1 MRLYCGVDL
10 HSTNSYLAVL
20 DEQLKTVLGRR
31 VPNRLEA
38 VLEALEPVQDQIQS
52 IAVESTFNWY
62 WLVDG
67 LMEAG
72 YRVELVNT
80 SAVRQ
85 YEGLKYVDD
94 RHDARWLA
102 RLLHLGILLTGH
114 IYPKQERPLRDLLR
128 RRAFLV
134 RQRTA
139 SLLSI
144 KNLFSRNTGVQV
156 PANELKRL
164 SAEQVGEQFTDP
176 HLALAITSSL
186 AVVGVLNKEIL
197 RVEKAVLREAKL
209 RPEFKLLESIPG
221 IGVTLALTIMYETGS
236 IARFADAGHFCSYC
250 RCVPSKH
257 FSNGKVKGSGNVRN
271 GNPYLSWAFAEAA
284 HFAIRFEPLAKS
296 FYERK
301 KARTNELV
309 ALRTISHK
317 LARAAFFILR
327 DQVPFRS
334 AQAFG

>member
-1 MRLYCGVDL
+1 MRLYCGIDL

-20 DEQLKTVLGRR
+20 NERLESVLDRR

-38 VLEALEPVQDQIQS
+38 VLGALEPFRAEVQAV
-52 IAVESTFNWY
+52 AVESTFNWY

-67 LMEAG
+67 LMEVG
-72 YRVELVNT
+72 YSVDLVNT
-80 SAVRQ
+80 SSVNR

-102 RLLHLGILLTGH
+102 RLLHLGILPTGH
-114 IYPKQERPLRDLLR
+114 IYPKQERAVRDLLR

-134 RQRTA
+134 RDRT
-139 SLLSI
+139 SHLLSV
-144 KNLFSRNTGVQV
+144 KNLYSRNTGAQV
-156 PANELKRL
+156 AANELKRL
-164 SAEQVGEQFTDP
+164 TDEQVTTQFSDP

-186 AVVGVLNKEIL
+186 AVVRGINEEIAGI
-197 RVEKAVLREAKL
+197 EKLILKDATLK
-209 RPEFKLLESIPG
+209 PEFELLKSIPG
-221 IGVTLALTIMYETGS
+221 IGQTLALTIMYETGS

-257 FSNGKVKGSGNVRN
+257 LSNGKVKGKGNVRN
-271 GNPYLSWAFAEAA
+271 GNAYLSWAFMEAA
-284 HFAIRFEPLAKS
+284 HFAIRFEPRAKS

-301 KARTNELV
+301 KAKTHAMV
-309 ALRTISHK
+309 ALRAISHK
-317 LARAAFFILR
+317 LARASFHILR

-334 AQAFG
+334 ELAFG

>member
-1 MRLYCGVDL
+1 MGLYCGVDL
-10 HSTNSYLAVL
+10 HSNNSYLAVL
-20 DEQLKTVLGRR
+20 NEQLQAVLSLR

-38 VLEALEPVQDQIQS
+38 ILGALAPFRQQLLG

-72 YRVELVNT
+72 YQVRLVNT

-102 RLLHLGILLTGH
+102 RLLHLGILPTGY
-114 IYPKQERPLRDLLR
+114 IYPKEERPLRDLLR

-139 SLLSI
+139 DLLSV
-144 KNLFSRNTGVQV
+144 KNLFSRNTGTQV
-156 PANELKRL
+156 PSNELKRL
-164 SAEQVGEQFTDP
+164 TAEQVVEQFP
-176 HLALAITSSL
+176 NLHLSLAITSNL
-186 AVVGVLNKEIL
+186 AVV
-197 RVEKAVLREAKL
+197 RVINEQIARIEKTVMKDAKL
-209 RPEFKLLESIPG
+209 RPDFQLLESAPG
-221 IGVTLALTIMYETGS
+221 IGQTLALTIMYEAGS
-236 IARFADAGHFCSYC
+236 ITRFADAGHFCSYC

-257 FSNGKVKGSGNVRN
+257 TSNSKVKGTGNVRN

-284 HFAIRFEPLAKS
+284 HFVIRFEPLAKR

-309 ALRTISHK
+309 ALRTISNK
-317 LARAAFFILR
+317 LARACYYVLH
-327 DQVPFRS
+327 DQVPFRPERVFS
-334 AQAFG
+334 

>member
-1 MRLYCGVDL
+1 MELYCGVDL

-20 DEQLKTVLGRR
+20 DEQLRPVLGRR
-31 VPNRLEA
+31 VPNRLE
-38 VLEALEPVQDQIQS
+38 VILEALEPFREQIQAV
-52 IAVESTFNWY
+52 AVESTFNWY

-67 LMEAG
+67 LMQAG
-72 YRVELVNT
+72 YRVQLVNT
-80 SAVRQ
+80 SAVQQ

-102 RLLHLGILLTGH
+102 RLLHLGILPTGY
-114 IYPKQERPLRDLLR
+114 IYPKQERSLRDLLR
-128 RRAFLV
+128 RRSFLV
-134 RQRTA
+134 RQRT
-139 SLLSI
+139 SNLLSI

-156 PANELKRL
+156 PANEIKRL
-164 SAEQVGEQFTDP
+164 TAEQVGEQFTDP

-186 AVVGVLNKEIL
+186 AVVQTLADEIARIENAIL
-197 RVEKAVLREAKL
+197 PEAKL
-209 RPEFKLLESIPG
+209 RPEFALLESIPG
-221 IGVTLALTIMYETGS
+221 IGVTLALTIMLEAGS
-236 IARFADAGHFCSYC
+236 ITRFADAGHFCSYC
-250 RCVPSKH
+250 RCVPSQH
-257 FSNGKVKGSGNVRN
+257 LSNGKVKGKGNVRN
-271 GNPYLSWAFAEAA
+271 GNPYLSWAFTEAA
-284 HFAIRFEPLAKS
+284 HFAIRFEPLAKR

-317 LARAAFFILR
+317 LARASFHVLH

>member
-1 MRLYCGVDL
+1 MGLYCGVDL

-20 DEQLKTVLGRR
+20 NEQLQTVLSRR
-31 VPNRLEA
+31 VPNRLDV
-38 VLEALEPVQDQIQS
+38 VLDALEPFQEQVQA

-72 YRVELVNT
+72 YRVQLVNT

-102 RLLHLGILLTGH
+102 RMLHLGILPTGY
-114 IYPKQERPLRDLLR
+114 IYPKQERALRDLLR

-144 KNLFSRNTGVQV
+144 KNLFSRNTGVQIS
-156 PANELKRL
+156 ANELKHL
-164 SAEQVGEQFTDP
+164 TAEQVVQQFSDP

-186 AVVGVLNKEIL
+186 AIVHTLNEEIA
-197 RVEKAVLREAKL
+197 RIEKAVLKEAKL
-209 RPEFKLLESIPG
+209 RPEFKRLESIPG
-221 IGVTLALTIMYETGS
+221 IGQTLALTIMYETGS

-250 RCVPSKH
+250 RCVPSQH
-257 FSNGKVKGSGNVRN
+257 LSNGKVKGTGNVRN
-271 GNPYLSWAFAEAA
+271 GNPYLSWAFTEAA
-284 HFAIRFEPLAKS
+284 HFAIRFEPLAKR

-317 LARAAFFILR
+317 LARASFYVLH
-327 DQVPFRS
+327 DQVPFRPE
-334 AQAFG
+334 QAFG

>member
-1 MRLYCGVDL
+1 MGLYCGVDL
-10 HSTNSYLAVL
+10 HSTNSYIAVL
-20 DEQLKTVLGRR
+20 DEQLQTVLGRR
-31 VPNRLEA
+31 VPNRLDA
-38 VLEALEPVQDQIQS
+38 ILEALEPFREQLQS

-72 YRVELVNT
+72 YRVQLVNT

-102 RLLHLGILLTGH
+102 RLLYLGILPTGY
-114 IYPKQERPLRDLLR
+114 IYPREQRPLRDLLR

-134 RQRTA
+134 RQRTS

-156 PANELKRL
+156 KANELKRL
-164 SAEQVGEQFTDP
+164 SAENVTEQVADP

-186 AVVGVLNKEIL
+186 AIVRSLDEEITRIERVVLQ
-197 RVEKAVLREAKL
+197 EAKP

-221 IGVTLALTIMYETGS
+221 VGVTLALTILLETGS
-236 IARFADAGHFCSYC
+236 ITRFADAGHFCSYC
-250 RCVPSKH
+250 RCVPSQH
-257 FSNGKVKGSGNVRN
+257 LSNGKVKGTGNVRN
-271 GNPYLSWAFAEAA
+271 GNPYLSWAFTEAA
-284 HFAIRFEPLAKS
+284 HFAIRFEPLAKR

-301 KARTNELV
+301 RARTNELV

-317 LARAAFFILR
+317 LARASFHILR
-327 DQVPFRS
+327 DQVPFR
-334 AQAFG
+334 AEQAFG

>member
-1 MRLYCGVDL
+1 MELYCGVDL

-20 DEQLKTVLGRR
+20 NEQLQTVLSRR

-38 VLEALEPVQDQIQS
+38 VLGALEPFREQVQA

-67 LMEAG
+67 LMETD
-72 YRVELVNT
+72 YRVHLVNT

-102 RLLHLGILLTGH
+102 RLLALGILPTGY
-114 IYPKQERPLRDLLR
+114 IYPREERPLRDLLS

-139 SLLSI
+139 SMLSV
-144 KNLFSRNTGVQV
+144 KNLFSRNTGTQV
-156 PANELKRL
+156 PFNELKRL
-164 SAEQVGEQFTDP
+164 TPEQVEEQFSNP
-176 HLALAITSSL
+176 HLALAITSNL
-186 AVVGVLNKEIL
+186 AVVRVINEEISRIEKTVLK
-197 RVEKAVLREAKL
+197 EAKL

-221 IGVTLALTIMYETGS
+221 IGQTLALTIMYEAGS
-236 IARFADAGHFCSYC
+236 VARFADAGHFCSYC
-250 RCVPSKH
+250 RCVPSQH
-257 FSNGKVKGSGNVRN
+257 LSNGKLKGTGNVRN
-271 GNPYLSWAFAEAA
+271 GNPYLSWAFTEAA
-284 HFAIRFEPLAKS
+284 HFAIRFEPRAKR

-317 LARAAFFILR
+317 LARASFHVLH
-327 DQVPFRS
+327 DQMPFRPER
-334 AQAFG
+334 AFG

>member
-1 MRLYCGVDL
+1 MKLYCGIDL
-10 HSTNSYLAVL
+10 HSTNSYVVVM
-20 DEQLKTVLGRR
+20 DEQLQTVFSRR
-31 VPNRLEA
+31 LSNGLEVILA
-38 VLEALEPVQDQIQS
+38 ALQPWRELIQA

-72 YRVELVNT
+72 YRVVLVNT
-80 SAVRQ
+80 SAIRQ
-85 YEGLKYVDD
+85 YEGLKYLDD

-102 RLLHLGILLTGH
+102 RLLHLGILPTGH
-114 IYPKQERPLRDLLR
+114 IYPKQERAVRDLLR

-139 SLLSI
+139 NLLSI
-144 KNLFSRNTGVQV
+144 KNLFSRNTGIQV
-156 PANELKRL
+156 PINEIKRL
-164 SAEQVGEQFTDP
+164 TPEQITEKFEDANI
-176 HLALAITSSL
+176 ALAITSSL
-186 AVVGVLNKEIL
+186 AVAGCLKTEITRIENTVLK
-197 RVEKAVLREAKL
+197 KGKL
-209 RPEFKLLESIPG
+209 RPEYELLESIPG

-236 IARFADAGHFCSYC
+236 IDRFADAGHFCSYC
-250 RCVPSKH
+250 RCVPSQH
-257 FSNGKVKGSGNVRN
+257 LSNGKVKGSGNVRN
-271 GNPYLSWAFAEAA
+271 GNPYLSWAYTEAA
-284 HFAIRFEPLAKS
+284 HFAIRFDPIAKR

-301 KARTNELV
+301 RARTNELV

-317 LARAAFFILR
+317 LARASFHIMR

>member
-1 MRLYCGVDL
+1 MRLYCGIDL

-20 DEQLKTVLGRR
+20 NERLESVLDRR

-38 VLEALEPVQDQIQS
+38 VLGALEPLRAEVQAV
-52 IAVESTFNWY
+52 AVESTFNWY

-72 YRVELVNT
+72 YSVDLVNT
-80 SAVRQ
+80 SAVHK

-94 RHDARWLA
+94 QHDARWLA
-102 RLLHLGILLTGH
+102 RMLHLGILPTGH
-114 IYPKQERPLRDLLR
+114 IYPKLERAVRDLLR

-134 RQRTA
+134 RHRTA
-139 SLLSI
+139 NLLSV
-144 KNLFSRNTGVQV
+144 KNLYSRNTGVQV
-156 PANELKRL
+156 AANELKRL
-164 SAEQVGEQFTDP
+164 TDDQVTAQFSDP

-186 AVVGVLNKEIL
+186 AVIRSINDEIACI
-197 RVEKAVLREAKL
+197 EKLILKDAKL
-209 RPEFKLLESIPG
+209 RPEFELLESIPG
-221 IGVTLALTIMYETGS
+221 IGQTLALTIMYETGS

-257 FSNGKVKGSGNVRN
+257 LSNGKVKGKGNVRN
-271 GNPYLSWAFAEAA
+271 GNAYLSWAFTEAA
-284 HFAIRFEPLAKS
+284 HYAIRFEPLAKR

-301 KARTNELV
+301 KAKTHAMV
-309 ALRTISHK
+309 ALRAISHK
-317 LARAAFFILR
+317 LARASFHILR

-334 AQAFG
+334 ELAFG

>member
-20 DEQLKTVLGRR
+20 NEHLESVLDRR
-31 VPNRLEA
+31 VPNRLDA
-38 VLEALEPVQDQIQS
+38 VLGALEPLREQVEA
-52 IAVESTFNWY
+52 IAIESTFNWY

-72 YRVELVNT
+72 YRVKLVNT

-102 RLLHLGILLTGH
+102 RLLHLGILPTGY
-114 IYPKQERPLRDLLR
+114 IYPKPERALRDLLR

-164 SAEQVGEQFTDP
+164 TPEQVVEQVSDP

-186 AVVGVLNKEIL
+186 AVARVLKEEIAGI
-197 RVEKAVLREAKL
+197 EKVVLKEAKL
-209 RPEFKLLESIPG
+209 RPEFELLESIPG
-221 IGVTLALTIMYETGS
+221 IGQTLALTIMYEAGS
-236 IARFADAGHFCSYC
+236 MTRFADAGHFCSYC
-250 RCVPSKH
+250 RCVPSRH
-257 FSNGKVKGSGNVRN
+257 LSNGKVKGSGNVRN
-271 GNPYLSWAFAEAA
+271 GNPYLSWAFIEAA
-284 HFAIRFEPLAKS
+284 HFAIRFEPLAKR

-301 KARTNELV
+301 KARTHELV

-317 LARAAFFILR
+317 LARAAFYVLQ

-334 AQAFG
+334 AQAFS

>member
-1 MRLYCGVDL
+1 MVLYCGVDL

-20 DEQLKTVLGRR
+20 DEQLRTVLGRR
-31 VPNRLEA
+31 VPNRLDV
-38 VLEALEPVQDQIQS
+38 VLGALEPFREQVQA

-72 YRVELVNT
+72 YRVKLVNT
-80 SAVRQ
+80 SAVHQ
-85 YEGLKYVDD
+85 YEGLKYIDD

-102 RLLHLGILLTGH
+102 RLLHLGILPTGY

-134 RQRTA
+134 RQRTS

-144 KNLFSRNTGVQV
+144 KTIFSRNTGEQV

-164 SAEQVGEQFTDP
+164 TAEQVDEQFSNP

-186 AVVGVLNKEIL
+186 AIFHALNEQIA
-197 RVEKAVLREAKL
+197 RIEKAVLQQAKL
-209 RPEFKLLESIPG
+209 RPEFALLESIPG
-221 IGVTLALTIMYETGS
+221 IGVILALTIMYETGS

-250 RCVPSKH
+250 RCVPSEH
-257 FSNGKVKGSGNVRN
+257 LSNGKVKGSGNVRN
-271 GNPYLSWAFAEAA
+271 GNPYLSWAFTEAA
-284 HFAIRFEPLAKS
+284 HFAIRFEPLAKR

-301 KARTNELV
+301 KTRTNELV
-309 ALRTISHK
+309 ALRTVSHK
-317 LARAAFFILR
+317 LARASFHVLH

-334 AQAFG
+334 DQAFG

>member
-1 MRLYCGVDL
+1 MGLYCGVDL

-20 DEQLKTVLGRR
+20 DEQLQTVFGRR
-31 VPNRLEA
+31 VPNRLDA
-38 VLEALEPVQDQIQS
+38 VLEALEPFREQLQA

-72 YRVELVNT
+72 YRVQLVNT

-102 RLLHLGILLTGH
+102 RLLHLGILPTGY
-114 IYPKQERPLRDLLR
+114 IYPREQRPLRDLLR

-134 RQRTA
+134 RQRT
-139 SLLSI
+139 SNLLSI
-144 KNLFSRNTGVQV
+144 KNLFSRNTGAQV
-156 PANELKRL
+156 KTNELKGL
-164 SAEQVGEQFTDP
+164 SAEKVADQVADP

-186 AVVGVLNKEIL
+186 AIVRSLNEEIARIEKVVLQ
-197 RVEKAVLREAKL
+197 EAKP

-221 IGVTLALTIMYETGS
+221 VGVTLALTILLETGS
-236 IARFADAGHFCSYC
+236 ITRFADAGHFCSYC
-250 RCVPSKH
+250 RCVPSQH
-257 FSNGKVKGSGNVRN
+257 LSNGKVKGAGNVRN
-271 GNPYLSWAFAEAA
+271 GNPYLSWAFMEAA
-284 HFAIRFEPLAKS
+284 HFAIRFEPLAKR

-301 KARTNELV
+301 RVRTNELV

-317 LARAAFFILR
+317 LARASFYILR

-334 AQAFG
+334 EQAFG

>member
-1 MRLYCGVDL
+1 MTLYCGVDL

-20 DEQLKTVLGRR
+20 DEQLRMVLGRR
-31 VPNRLEA
+31 VSNRLDM
-38 VLEALEPVQDQIQS
+38 VLEALEPFREQIQA

-67 LMEAG
+67 LKEAG
-72 YRVELVNT
+72 YRVQLVNT

-102 RLLHLGILLTGH
+102 RLLHLGILPTGY
-114 IYPKQERPLRDLLR
+114 IYPSQERPLRDLLR

-134 RQRTA
+134 RQRTS

-156 PANELKRL
+156 PAKDLKRL
-164 SAEQVGEQFTDP
+164 TPELVEEQFSNP
-176 HLALAITSSL
+176 HLSLAITSSL
-186 AVVGVLNKEIL
+186 AIVNALVEQIA
-197 RVEKAVLREAKL
+197 RIEKAVLQQAKL
-209 RPEFKLLESIPG
+209 RSDFALLESIPG
-221 IGVTLALTIMYETGS
+221 IGVILALTIMYEAGS

-250 RCVPSKH
+250 RCVPSGH
-257 FSNGKVKGSGNVRN
+257 FSNGKLKGTGNVRN
-271 GNPYLSWAFAEAA
+271 GNPYLSWAFTEAA
-284 HFAIRFEPLAKS
+284 HFAIRYEPLAKR

-317 LARAAFFILR
+317 LARASFHVLH
-327 DQVPFRS
+327 DQSPFR
-334 AQAFG
+334 AEQAFG

>member
-1 MRLYCGVDL
+1 MGLYCGVDL

-20 DEQLKTVLGRR
+20 DEQLQTVLGRR
-31 VPNRLEA
+31 VPNRLDA
-38 VLEALEPVQDQIQS
+38 ILEALEPFREQLQS

-72 YRVELVNT
+72 YRVQLVNT

-102 RLLHLGILLTGH
+102 RLLHLGILPTGY
-114 IYPKQERPLRDLLR
+114 IYPREQRPLRDLLR

-134 RQRTA
+134 RQRTS

-144 KNLFSRNTGVQV
+144 KNLFSRNTGAQV
-156 PANELKRL
+156 KANELKRL
-164 SAEQVGEQFTDP
+164 SAESVTEQVADP

-186 AVVGVLNKEIL
+186 AIVHSLDEEITRIEKVVLQ
-197 RVEKAVLREAKL
+197 EAKP

-221 IGVTLALTIMYETGS
+221 VGVTLALTILLETGS
-236 IARFADAGHFCSYC
+236 ITRFADAGHFCSYC
-250 RCVPSKH
+250 RCVPSQH
-257 FSNGKVKGSGNVRN
+257 LSNGKVKGTGNVRN
-271 GNPYLSWAFAEAA
+271 GNPYLSWAFTEAA
-284 HFAIRFEPLAKS
+284 HFAIRFEPLAKR

-301 KARTNELV
+301 RARTNELV

-317 LARAAFFILR
+317 LARASFHILR
-327 DQVPFRS
+327 DQVPFR
-334 AQAFG
+334 AEQAFG

>member
-1 MRLYCGVDL
+1 MRVYCGVDL

-20 DEQLKTVLGRR
+20 NEQLESVLDRR
-31 VPNRLEA
+31 VPNRLDA
-38 VLEALEPVQDQIQS
+38 VLGALEPLREQIQAV
-52 IAVESTFNWY
+52 AVESTFNWY

-67 LMEAG
+67 LVEAG

-102 RLLHLGILLTGH
+102 RLLHLGILPTGY
-114 IYPKQERPLRDLLR
+114 IYPKPERAVRDLLR

-139 SLLSI
+139 SLLSV

-164 SAEQVGEQFTDP
+164 TPEQVVEKFSDP

-186 AVVGVLNKEIL
+186 AVARVIKEEIAGI
-197 RVEKAVLREAKL
+197 EKAVLKEAKL
-209 RPEFKLLESIPG
+209 RPEFELLESIPG
-221 IGVTLALTIMYETGS
+221 IGQTLALTIMYEAGS
-236 IARFADAGHFCSYC
+236 MTRFADAGHFCSYC
-250 RCVPSKH
+250 RCVPSRH
-257 FSNGKVKGSGNVRN
+257 LSNGKVKGTGNVRN
-271 GNPYLSWAFAEAA
+271 GNSYLSWAFTEAA
-284 HFAIRFEPLAKS
+284 HFAIRFEPLAKR

-317 LARAAFFILR
+317 LARAAFYVLHDR
-327 DQVPFRS
+327 VPFRS
-334 AQAFG
+334 AQAFS

>member
-1 MRLYCGVDL
+1 MVLYCGVDL

-20 DEQLKTVLGRR
+20 DEQLRMVLGRR
-31 VPNRLEA
+31 VPNRLD
-38 VLEALEPVQDQIQS
+38 VVVEALEPFREQVQA

-67 LMEAG
+67 LMAAG
-72 YRVELVNT
+72 YRVQLVNT

-85 YEGLKYVDD
+85 YEGLKYADD

-102 RLLHLGILLTGH
+102 RLLHLGILPTGY
-114 IYPKQERPLRDLLR
+114 IYPKLERPLRDLLR
-128 RRAFLV
+128 RRGFLV
-134 RQRTA
+134 RQRTS

-144 KNLFSRNTGVQV
+144 KNIFSRNTGAQV

-164 SAEQVGEQFTDP
+164 TAEQVAEQFSNP
-176 HLALAITSSL
+176 HIALSITSSL
-186 AVVGVLNKEIL
+186 AVVHVLTEQIAL
-197 RVEKAVLREAKL
+197 IEKTVLQQAKL
-209 RPEFKLLESIPG
+209 RQEFALLESIPG
-221 IGVTLALTIMYETGS
+221 IGVILALTIMYEAGS

-250 RCVPSKH
+250 RCVPSEYI
-257 FSNGKVKGSGNVRN
+257 SNGKVKGSGNVRN

-284 HFAIRFEPLAKS
+284 HFAIRFEPLAKR

-317 LARAAFFILR
+317 LARASFYVLH
-327 DQVPFRS
+327 DQAPFRS

>member
-1 MRLYCGVDL
+1 MGLYCGIDL

-20 DEQLKTVLGRR
+20 NEQFQSVLDRR

-38 VLEALEPVQDQIQS
+38 ILGALEPFREEVQAV
-52 IAVESTFNWY
+52 AVESTFNWY

-72 YRVELVNT
+72 YSVDLVNT
-80 SAVRQ
+80 SAVHQ

-102 RLLHLGILLTGH
+102 RLLCLGILPTGH
-114 IYPKQERPLRDLLR
+114 IYPRQERAQRDLLR

-139 SLLSI
+139 SLLSV
-144 KNLFSRNTGVQV
+144 KNLYSRNTGSQV
-156 PANELKRL
+156 AANELKRL
-164 SAEQVGEQFTDP
+164 TDEQVVAQFSDP
-176 HLALAITSSL
+176 HLALAITSNL
-186 AVVGVLNKEIL
+186 AVVRVINDEIAGI
-197 RVEKAVLREAKL
+197 EKLILQDAKL
-209 RPEFKLLESIPG
+209 RPEFELLESIPG
-221 IGVTLALTIMYETGS
+221 IGQILALTIMYETGS

-250 RCVPSKH
+250 RCVPSQH
-257 FSNGKVKGSGNVRN
+257 LSNGKVKGTGNVRN
-271 GNPYLSWAFAEAA
+271 GNAYLSWAFTEAA
-284 HFAIRFEPLAKS
+284 HFAIRFEPLAKR

-301 KARTNELV
+301 KTRTHALV
-309 ALRTISHK
+309 ALRAISHK
-317 LARAAFFILR
+317 LARASFHILR

-334 AQAFG
+334 EQAFG